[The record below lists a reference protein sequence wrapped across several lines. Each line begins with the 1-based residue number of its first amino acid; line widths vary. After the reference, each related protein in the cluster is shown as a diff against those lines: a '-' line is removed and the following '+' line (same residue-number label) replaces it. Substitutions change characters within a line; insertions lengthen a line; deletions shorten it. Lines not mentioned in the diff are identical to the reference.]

1 MHFKRRQIAESM
13 LKHWDRLDADTV
25 AEAGN
30 ELIWLLGQPHLG
42 DYLSF
47 VKSKVVGGEDIDPRL
62 LADEWR
68 SANDLYAELE
78 QAEAG
83 IADTIKC
90 RKAPKA
96 MAGAI
101 ERLEANRWFR
111 ESFDN
116 LPYAIELVELKKLVV
131 SQLHVEATYDGELQ
145 ARVGPEAGAQAL
157 FDFCLPLDRP
167 MPPVSVERLG
177 STRYLFSS
185 PSTDFRGHEPR
196 LYRDPA
202 MLEAH
207 ATSPAAALF
216 GVMVG
221 FGSNF
226 MSGVRSGKRILLQ
239 NGYHRA
245 FALMRAGFTHGW
257 CIVETVTRKD
267 ELKLTA
273 SEEVAEDPEFYFA
286 TRRPPILK
294 DFLDPRLA
302 KTLLVRTMTTQVEV
316 EISVKSATATRY

>member
-1 MHFKRRQIAESM
+1 M
-13 LKHWDRLDADTV
+13 KHWDRHD
-25 AEAGN
+25 AEAAAGT
-30 ELIWLLGQPHLG
+30 ELLWLLGQPHLG
-42 DYLSF
+42 DYLAF
-47 VKSKVVGGEDIDPRL
+47 VETKVIGGESIDPRA

-68 SANDLYAELE
+68 AANDLFADLE

-83 IADTIKC
+83 IADSIRC
-90 RKAPKA
+90 RKAPAA

-101 ERLEANRWFR
+101 ARLEANRWFQD
-111 ESFDN
+111 SFDN

-131 SQLHVEATYDGELQ
+131 SQLHVEASYDDELKS
-145 ARVGPEAGAQAL
+145 RVGPEAGPQAL

-167 MPPVSVERLG
+167 MPPVTVERLG
-177 STRYLFSS
+177 SSRYLFSS

-202 MLEAH
+202 LLDAH

-273 SEEVAEDPEFYFA
+273 SEEVADDPEFYFA
-286 TRRPPILK
+286 TKRPPILG
-294 DFLDPRLA
+294 DFLDPRLV
-302 KTLLVRTMTTQVEV
+302 KPLLVRAMTTQVEV
-316 EISVKSATATRY
+316 EINVKSSTATRF

>member
-1 MHFKRRQIAESM
+1 M
-13 LKHWDRLDADTV
+13 LKHWDRHD
-25 AEAGN
+25 AEAAAGT
-30 ELIWLLGQPHLG
+30 ELLWLLGQPHLG
-42 DYLSF
+42 DYLAF
-47 VKSKVVGGEDIDPRL
+47 VETKVIGGESIDPRA

-68 SANDLYAELE
+68 AANDLFADLE

-83 IADTIKC
+83 IADSIRC
-90 RKAPKA
+90 RKAPA
-96 MAGAI
+96 GMAGAI
-101 ERLEANRWFR
+101 ARLEANRWFR
-111 ESFDN
+111 DSFDN

-131 SQLHVEATYDGELQ
+131 SQLHVEASYDAELK
-145 ARVGPEAGAQAL
+145 ARVGPEAGPQAL

-167 MPPVSVERLG
+167 MPPVTVERLG
-177 STRYLFSS
+177 SSRYLFSS

-202 MLEAH
+202 LLDAH

-273 SEEVAEDPEFYFA
+273 SEEVADDPEFYFA
-286 TRRPPILK
+286 TKRPPILR
-294 DFLDPRLA
+294 DFLDPRLV
-302 KTLLVRTMTTQVEV
+302 KPLLVRAMTTQVEV
-316 EISVKSATATRY
+316 EINVKSSTATRF